1 MLSAASLIINKG
13 RLTRA
18 RHLDPPPPAEPAAA
32 ESAARPPT
40 RSSWSQIFKAALR
53 NMRPESNYHPDPHFL
68 CIHLGSNDL
77 ACGL

>member
-1 MLSAASLIINKG
+1 MSPVASLIFNKG

-18 RHLDPPPPAEPAAA
+18 RRLAPPPPTEAA

-40 RSSWSQIFKAALR
+40 RSSWSQDLKAALR
-53 NMRPESNYHPDPHFL
+53 NIHLVSNYHPEPHFL
-68 CIHLGSNDL
+68 CTHLGSNDL